1 MEEQRFLFSSC
12 IMVDNQLFFIEIKS
26 GLPARM
32 NPDRGNVVYC
42 DIMDGFMIETGDVV
56 DFIDCYK
63 NKIYM
68 LETSGANL
76 VIMDFTKKQ
85 CWYLEL
91 NCTQH
96 AWGNFA
102 AFERYESFY
111 YIFPKYGNKIF
122 VLNTNSNEITELS
135 NCFDSL
141 EEIQCTCRVKNQVW
155 ILPKN
160 TKRMYVFDLMTQ
172 NVKYFQLKGTL
183 ENCVDAIWV
192 GTDIYIL
199 SQFGL
204 IYKWDINNEDWN
216 KITVLETEHD
226 ENESMCRIVYASN
239 QLILFPA
246 LGRDIKILDLS
257 TNETKVYHDY
267 PSDHLYHEMGW
278 SKYHRS
284 CEDNEYY
291 YFAMR
296 LGNYLLKICKKNG
309 SLLWI
314 KPQLPTNEEKI
325 NIQKLM
331 IEQKVKLHRATKG
344 FIYEGKGIGMN
355 IFHMLYTN
363 FGTNCVEGGIYIG
376 KKIYETMR

>member
-1 MEEQRFLFSSC
+1 MFLFSNC
-12 IMVDNQLFFIEIKS
+12 TKVNNKLFFIEIQS
-26 GLPARM
+26 GLPAM
-32 NPDRGNVVYC
+32 MDPDSGNVVYC
-42 DIMDGFMIETGDVV
+42 DVMDGFMIETGDVV

-63 NKIYM
+63 NKIYI
-68 LETSGANL
+68 LETSGVNL
-76 VIMDFTKKQ
+76 IIMDYEEKQ
-85 CWYLEL
+85 CQYLEL
-91 NCTQH
+91 NCAQH
-96 AWGNFA
+96 GWGNFA

-122 VLNTNSNEITELS
+122 ALNTNSNEITELS
-135 NCFDSL
+135 NCLDSL
-141 EEIQCTCRVKNQVW
+141 DEIQCTCRVKNQVW
-155 ILPKN
+155 ILPKSAN
-160 TKRMYVFDLMTQ
+160 RMYVFDLMTQ
-172 NVKYFQLKGTL
+172 NTKCFQLKGTL
-183 ENCVDAIWV
+183 ENCVDAICV

-204 IYKWDINNEDWN
+204 IYKWDINNENWN
-216 KITVLETEHD
+216 KITALETEHD
-226 ENESMCRIVYASN
+226 ENESMHRIVYAAN

-246 LGRDIKILDLS
+246 LGKDIKILDLS

-267 PSDHLYHEMGW
+267 PPDHLYQEMGW
-278 SKYHRS
+278 SKYHRI

-296 LGNYLLKICKKNG
+296 QGNYLLKICKNNG

-331 IEQKVKLHRATKG
+331 IEQKVKFHHAAKG
-344 FIYEGKGIGMN
+344 FIYEGKGIGMD

-363 FGTNCVEGGIYIG
+363 FGTNCAEGGIYIG